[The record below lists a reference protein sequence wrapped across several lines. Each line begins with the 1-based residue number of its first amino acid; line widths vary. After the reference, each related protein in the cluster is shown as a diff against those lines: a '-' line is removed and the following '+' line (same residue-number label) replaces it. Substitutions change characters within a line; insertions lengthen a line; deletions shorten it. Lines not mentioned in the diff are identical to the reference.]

1 MTVRLTHVA
10 PGPSKAAVL
19 NAIANNGIVR
29 IATAADLTDPNLA
42 AANVSFAL
50 DTFTLYHRTA
60 PGVGADKWR
69 KVR

>member
-1 MTVRLTHVA
+1 MAIRLTRVA
-10 PGPSKAAVL
+10 PGPSKAAEL

-29 IATAADLTDPNLA
+29 IDSPADLADPNLA
-42 AANVSFAL
+42 AANVTFSL